1 MLLIKFV
8 PKKKIREA
16 HVVFLFTQVVT
27 WLMGALVVEKGNI
40 KYPIRT
46 FFKKTIKSNF
56 TFEYF
61 IFPAWNVLFNIL
73 YPENKNTYI
82 KALYYLLHTSLII
95 FFEVIALKYTK
106 LIHYKKWKWYWSF
119 ITVFIHPFLFN

>member
-1 MLLIKFV
+1 MTFKKEKIIEISSWIIMFMLLIKFV

-40 KYPIRT
+40 KYLIRT

-61 IFPAWNVLFNIL
+61 IFPAWCVC
-73 YPENKNTYI
+73 
-82 KALYYLLHTSLII
+82 
-95 FFEVIALKYTK
+95 
-106 LIHYKKWKWYWSF
+106 
-119 ITVFIHPFLFN
+119 